1 MDKWRECEPEGSNVW
16 IMPRPM
22 YDCICLCVMNKG
34 DCDVVVEIDFSESDN
49 VSVMGRRGAEATA
62 ASSPSRVN
70 GVSQQIN
77 YDFSEDA
84 TSTLAPPADQRK
96 AAGSHQQHHNN
107 DENSNNEQPLNPY
120 TCRAEVLQRQTTIAA
135 VFCPT
140 TPEAPM
146 DVAYR
151 SSVVAMSSLAGAKEV
166 DTGALKIIHGAAQQS
181 SEVQEWL
188 QRKSNK

>member
-1 MDKWRECEPEGSNVW
+1 
-16 IMPRPM
+16 
-22 YDCICLCVMNKG
+22 MNKG

-62 ASSPSRVN
+62 ASPSRVHG
-70 GVSQQIN
+70 GVSQQIT
-77 YDFSEDA
+77 YDFSDDV
-84 TSTLAPPADQRK
+84 TSSLAPPADQRK
-96 AAGSHQQHHNN
+96 AAGSYQQHGAE
-107 DENSNNEQPLNPY
+107 DEDQNYPHNPY

-146 DVAYR
+146 DVVYR
-151 SSVVAMSSLAGAKEV
+151 SSVVAMSSLAGAREV

-188 QRKSNK
+188 QRKGK